1 MNYSIEFCERE
12 YNARAAIPG
21 HPQIFARWAE
31 QAAVTR
37 RLHACHV
44 DLPYGESS
52 AEKLDLF
59 PTRSDNAPLLVFIHG
74 GYWRSLDK
82 ADFSWIA
89 PPFVNHGIAVALLN
103 YGLAPKTAL
112 EDIVRQTL
120 RALAWLYHNANQYGV
135 DPERIYVSGHSAG
148 GHLTAMMM
156 AALWD
161 VYAPDLPRNLVKG
174 GLAISGLYDLEPL
187 VYAPFINSDL
197 KLDVHRARRLSPA
210 YLPPATR
217 APLYTAVGA
226 LESSEFRRQNALI
239 GKRWPRNLVR
249 NVPMPG
255 SNHLTVCDELANPA
269 SPLFDAAIELVRR
282 RVEPIDHGG
291 WLAPPRKMKENWC
304 VRCAA
309 ARGR

>member
-1 MNYSIEFCERE
+1 MNYTVEFCERE
-12 YNARAAIPG
+12 YNARAAIPD

-31 QAAVTR
+31 QAAATR
-37 RLHACHV
+37 RLRACLV

-59 PTRSDNAPLLVFIHG
+59 PARSDNAPLFVFIHG

-82 ADFSWIA
+82 SDFSWIA
-89 PPFVNHGIAVALLN
+89 PPLVNHGIAVALLN

-112 EDIVRQTL
+112 EDIVRQML
-120 RALAWLYHNANQYGV
+120 RALAWLYRNADRYGF

-148 GHLTAMMM
+148 GHLTAMAM

-187 VYAPFINSDL
+187 VHAPFVNVDL
-197 KLDVHRARRLSPA
+197 KLDVRRARRLSPA
-210 YLPPATR
+210 YMPPTTR

-239 GKRWPRNLVR
+239 GKRWPQNFVR
-249 NVPMPG
+249 DVPTPG
-255 SNHLTVCDELANPA
+255 CNHLTVCDELANPA

-282 RVEPIDHGG
+282 RVET
-291 WLAPPRKMKENWC
+291 
-304 VRCAA
+304 
-309 ARGR
+309 

>member
-1 MNYSIEFCERE
+1 MKYTVEFCERE
-12 YNARAAIPG
+12 YNARAAIPD

-31 QAAVTR
+31 QAAATR
-37 RLHACHV
+37 RLRACLV

-59 PTRSDNAPLLVFIHG
+59 PARSDNAPLFVFIHG

-82 ADFSWIA
+82 SDFSWIA
-89 PPFVNHGIAVALLN
+89 PPLVNHGIAVALLN

-112 EDIVRQTL
+112 EDIVRQML
-120 RALAWLYHNANQYGV
+120 RALAWLYRSADRYGF

-156 AALWD
+156 TALWD

-187 VYAPFINSDL
+187 VHAPFVNVDL
-197 KLDVHRARRLSPA
+197 KLDVRRARRLSPA
-210 YLPPATR
+210 YMLPATR

-239 GKRWPRNLVR
+239 GKRWPQNFVR
-249 NVPMPG
+249 DVPMPG
-255 SNHLTVCDELANPA
+255 CNHLTVCDELANPA

-282 RVEPIDHGG
+282 RIQT
-291 WLAPPRKMKENWC
+291 
-304 VRCAA
+304 
-309 ARGR
+309 

>member
-1 MNYSIEFCERE
+1 MNYTVEFCERE
-12 YNARAAIPG
+12 YNARAAIPD

-31 QAAVTR
+31 QAAATR
-37 RLHACHV
+37 RLRACLV

-52 AEKLDLF
+52 AEKLDFF
-59 PTRSDNAPLLVFIHG
+59 PARSDNAPLFAFIHG

-82 ADFSWIA
+82 SDFSWIA
-89 PPFVNHGIAVALLN
+89 PPLVNHGIAVALLN
-103 YGLAPKTAL
+103 YGLAPKTSL

-120 RALAWLYHNANQYGV
+120 RALAWLYRNADRYGF

-148 GHLTAMMM
+148 GHLTAMTM

-187 VYAPFINSDL
+187 AHAPFVNVDL
-197 KLDVHRARRLSPA
+197 KLDARRARKLSPA

-226 LESSEFRRQNALI
+226 LESGEFRRQNALI
-239 GKRWPRNLVR
+239 AERWPQNFVR
-249 NVPMPG
+249 DVPMPG
-255 SNHLTVCDELANPA
+255 CNHLTVCDELANPA

-282 RVEPIDHGG
+282 RVET
-291 WLAPPRKMKENWC
+291 
-304 VRCAA
+304 
-309 ARGR
+309 